1 MVQFSS
7 EWIFVTDNLEDAQS
21 VISIPVSDDEQE
33 SEPSLRTMP
42 SFELVRPCIVYERAS
57 EVGLNLFSALGKFES
72 TGVSSASSTILCVD
86 SYLRSLSF
94 VLECMCD
101 SEHVARAIKRRPWTC
116 GDLCK
121 KYSISPE
128 LGKVASVNLRA
139 GNVVGSL
146 FKPDLSAVSLTERLG
161 LA

>member
-7 EWIFVTDNLEDAQS
+7 EWIYVTDNLDDAQS
-21 VISIPVSDDEQE
+21 VVSIPVSDDEQD
-33 SEPSLRTMP
+33 SEPSMRTMP
-42 SFELVRPCIVYERAS
+42 SFELVRPCIVNERAS
-57 EVGLNLFSALGKFES
+57 ETGLNLVSALGKFDS
-72 TGVSSASSTILCVD
+72 TGSSTASLTILCVD
-86 SYLRSLSF
+86 SYVRSLSF

-101 SEHVARAIKRRPWTC
+101 SEHVARAIKQRPWTC

-121 KYSISPE
+121 KYLISPE
-128 LGKVASVNLRA
+128 LEKVASVNLRA
-139 GNVVGSL
+139 GKVVGSL